1 MTSAFKQHNIPWKSF
16 FFFSFT
22 FVVLQNLRSSQTR
35 NTGCN
40 HASPVHAQSIPSCR
54 EVSSHDGAGAPP
66 STAALQLAYTF
77 PTRLH
82 FSHSLAAKI
91 GKFLYLVPGEVL
103 ITTPMSYIYLS
114 LQPHLQHQL
123 HALHAQNVE
132 ARTLQWHHISFVTDF
147 TVAGLHII
155 LGKGV
160 IINQNL
166 F

>member
-1 MTSAFKQHNIPWKSF
+1 M
-16 FFFSFT
+16 
-22 FVVLQNLRSSQTR
+22 
-35 NTGCN
+35 
-40 HASPVHAQSIPSCR
+40 HAQSIPSCR

-66 STAALQLAYTF
+66 STAALQLTYTF